1 MIAALRFFIIA
12 AAAAY
17 IGICIYMYLQQRSLQ
32 YFPSNRNLDPTAAG
46 LEGVSEEH
54 LETPD
59 GETIVAW
66 FAEAPRGRPTILF
79 FHGNGGEVGDRAK
92 RMAFYLSQGFGALF
106 VSYRGYGKSSG
117 HISEAGLLTDA
128 ITAHVWLVDHGVGPD
143 QIAVVGE
150 SLGTAV
156 SVQLVVHH
164 QVAALALEAPFA
176 SAADVAAK
184 IYWWLPV
191 RLLMKD
197 TFDTKN
203 YIAKVTVPLLIQ
215 HGDADAII
223 PVENGRNLF
232 AMANEPKELE
242 IIPGAGHDVIHD
254 QSLWERELAFIL
266 RRIERKSAGQ

>member
-12 AAAAY
+12 AAAIYA
-17 IGICIYMYLQQRSLQ
+17 GICVYMYLQQRGLQ
-32 YFPSNRNLDPTAAG
+32 YFPSNRNLNPTAAG
-46 LEGVSEEH
+46 LEGVSEEL

-66 FAEAPRGRPTILF
+66 FAEAPPGRPTILF
-79 FHGNGGEVGDRAK
+79 FHGNGGEMGDRAE
-92 RMAFYLSQGFGALF
+92 RMAFYISQGFGALF

-117 HISEAGLLTDA
+117 QISEAGLVTDA
-128 ITAHVWLVDHGVGPD
+128 ITAHAWLVNRGVRPD
-143 QIAVVGE
+143 AIAVVGE
-150 SLGTAV
+150 SLGTGV
-156 SVQLVVHH
+156 GVQLVARHK
-164 QVAALALEAPFA
+164 VAALALEAPYV
-176 SAADVAAK
+176 SAADIAAK

-203 YIAKVTVPLLIQ
+203 YIAKVNVPLLIQ

-223 PVENGRNLF
+223 PVEHGQNLF

-254 QSLWERELAFIL
+254 QSLWERELAFFL
-266 RRIERKSAGQ
+266 RRIERKPTGQ